1 MQEMIIRISLLAI
14 PILMAVTIHE
24 FAHGWVAFKLGDD
37 TARQAGRLTVNPI
50 KHLDL
55 VGTLVFILTQM
66 VGWAKPVP
74 VNPYKLRN
82 PKKDMVWVAA
92 AGPAA
97 NLLLAVCFSLVFHFT
112 NTLLGNYPTDLI
124 IAPIVLITKIGVIIN
139 IGLAIFNLLPVP
151 PLDGSNIVT
160 GLLPPE
166 MALRYQSVTPYGFII
181 LLVLIFSGLVDKV
194 IFPIIAFI
202 TGLLLF

>member
-66 VGWAKPVP
+66 VGWAKPGI
-74 VNPYKLRN
+74 
-82 PKKDMVWVAA
+82 PKKTWF
-92 AGPAA
+92 GSPR
-97 NLLLAVCFSLVFHFT
+97 
-112 NTLLGNYPTDLI
+112 
-124 IAPIVLITKIGVIIN
+124 
-139 IGLAIFNLLPVP
+139 PV
-151 PLDGSNIVT
+151 
-160 GLLPPE
+160 LPPI
-166 MALRYQSVTPYGFII
+166 SF
-181 LLVLIFSGLVDKV
+181 
-194 IFPIIAFI
+194 
-202 TGLLLF
+202 

>member
-1 MQEMIIRISLLAI
+1 
-14 PILMAVTIHE
+14 
-24 FAHGWVAFKLGDD
+24 
-37 TARQAGRLTVNPI
+37 
-50 KHLDL
+50 
-55 VGTLVFILTQM
+55 
-66 VGWAKPVP
+66 
-74 VNPYKLRN
+74 
-82 PKKDMVWVAA
+82 MVWVAA